1 MGRESGIVRNLF
13 PTAQPFPYDL
23 PFCKKFLSAPRDLW
37 IMSGGF
43 KLVTDTK
50 P

>member
-13 PTAQPFPYDL
+13 PPAQTFPYDL
-23 PFCKKFLSAPRDLW
+23 PFCKEFLSAPRDLW

-43 KLVTDTK
+43 KLVTDAK

>member
-13 PTAQPFPYDL
+13 PPAQPFPYDL
-23 PFCKKFLSAPRDLW
+23 PFCKKFLSVPRDLW

-43 KLVTDTK
+43 ELVTDAK